1 MRTRTF
7 AAMAAV
13 TSLVAADV
21 STAKPVAYEG
31 KTKGGY
37 EMSFKRDG
45 NKISRIN
52 GLVPTTCVSPQ
63 GGSPI
68 AGGEIFK
75 PPGSFRLG
83 QTRKVKALQD
93 SALHYSKVTKYY
105 TVTMKKGR
113 RGGFAGKLHVN
124 FSFQTVESS
133 PFSGFS
139 LKTWVCRGDDSFS
152 AR

>member
-1 MRTRTF
+1 MRTRTL
-7 AAMAAV
+7 AATAAI
-13 TSLVAADV
+13 TSLIAADV
-21 STAKPVAYEG
+21 STAKSVGYEG
-31 KTKGGY
+31 ETKAGY
-37 EMSFKRDG
+37 EMSFTRDG

-52 GLVPTTCVSPQ
+52 GLVPTTCVSPE

-83 QTRKVKALQD
+83 QTRKVQALQD
-93 SALHYSKVTKYY
+93 PALHYSKVTKHY

-113 RGGFAGKLHVN
+113 RGRFTAKLHVN
-124 FSFQTVESS
+124 FSFQTVVSS
-133 PFSGFS
+133 PFSGLS